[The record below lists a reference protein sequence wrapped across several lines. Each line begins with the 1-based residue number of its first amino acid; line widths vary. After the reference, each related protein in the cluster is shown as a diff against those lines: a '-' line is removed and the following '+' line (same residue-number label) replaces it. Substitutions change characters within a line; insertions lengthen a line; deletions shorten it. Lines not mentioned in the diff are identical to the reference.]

1 VGDGAEGLGPIAS
14 ESGGRELGCG
24 GKEADTRGPP
34 DRHGSGKAAHE
45 PATES
50 RVHGVSVYAGA
61 GGEEMGNWAAQNRL
75 AGPREGSRPNS
86 AGRSFLFSFLFLI

>member
-1 VGDGAEGLGPIAS
+1 MGDGAEGLGPIAS

-61 GGEEMGNWAAQNRL
+61 GGRKWEI
-75 AGPREGSRPNS
+75 GPRRIGWL
-86 AGRSFLFSFLFLI
+86 GRGRGVGPIALVGLFYFLFYF

>member
-50 RVHGVSVYAGA
+50 RVHDVSVYAGA
-61 GGEEMGNWAAQNRL
+61 GGGGEI
-75 AGPREGSRPNS
+75 GPRRIGWL
-86 AGRSFLFSFLFLI
+86 GRGRGVGPIALVGLFCFLFYF

>member
-50 RVHGVSVYAGA
+50 RVHDVSVYAGA
-61 GGEEMGNWAAQNRL
+61 GGEGKLGRAESVGWAA
-75 AGPREGSRPNS
+75 GGES
-86 AGRSFLFSFLFLI
+86 AQ